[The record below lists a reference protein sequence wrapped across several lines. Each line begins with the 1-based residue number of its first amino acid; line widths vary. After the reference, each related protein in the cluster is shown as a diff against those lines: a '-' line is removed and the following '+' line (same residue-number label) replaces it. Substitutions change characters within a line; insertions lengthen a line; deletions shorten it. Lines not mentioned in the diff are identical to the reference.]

1 MKGDEGGGFGS
12 VVVLGAGAIGSYYGA
27 LLSRKVDVLLV
38 GRREHVE
45 AINSRGLVLSGV
57 VGGRFH
63 VRASEGLKSVPRG
76 CLLLLTTKAHDAEA
90 AIEPVKGLLRP
101 DTTILVLQNGLGNEE
116 TVRALVGPALTVVR
130 GLASSGVEFPRP
142 GRVEVKHAGATVLPK
157 DPVGERI
164 RELFESC
171 GLETRLSERMD
182 YEVWRKLA
190 MNCVI
195 NPLTAMFRVPN
206 REIASETL
214 ADVRG
219 RIVEECRG
227 VAAAEGVALEPS
239 LAEEIASAAASYPNL
254 SSMCQ
259 DVVRGRRTEI
269 GFLNGRV
276 SELGRRHGV
285 PTPVNDVMIALV
297 RFMEGRNW
305 T

>member
-1 MKGDEGGGFGS
+1 MKGGEGGGFWS
-12 VVVLGAGAIGSYYGA
+12 VVVLGAGAIGSYYRA

-63 VRASEGLKSVPRG
+63 IRASKGLKNVSEN
-76 CLLLLTTKAHDAEA
+76 CLMLLTTKAHDAEA
-90 AIEPVKGLLRP
+90 AIEPVRGLLRP

-116 TVRALVGPALTVVR
+116 IVRAVVGPALTVVR
-130 GLASSGVEFPRP
+130 GLSSSGVEFPAP
-142 GRVEVKHAGATVLPK
+142 GMVEVMHAGATVLPK
-157 DPVGERI
+157 GPVGERI
-164 RELFESC
+164 RGLFESC
-171 GLETRLSERMD
+171 GLETRLSEMMD

-195 NPLTAMFRVPN
+195 NPLTAIFMVPN
-206 REIASETL
+206 REIASEAL
-214 ADVRG
+214 ADVRRG
-219 RIVEECRG
+219 IVEECRG

-239 LAEEIASAAASYPNL
+239 LAEEIASAAASYLNL

-259 DVVRGRRTEI
+259 DVVKGKRTEI

-276 SELGRRHGV
+276 SELGRRYGV
-285 PTPVNDVMIALV
+285 PTPVNDVMTALV
-297 RFMEGRNW
+297 RFMEGRSW